1 MTKEIE
7 PIAWAVMQPDS
18 YFVFASYDKAVA
30 HRDICAGGD
39 IIPLYRQPN
48 LTDKEIEAINT
59 FARMM
64 WSTLGLEYQA
74 GILGDLLERI
84 KEN

>member
-39 IIPLYRQPN
+39 IVPLYRSPN
-48 LTDKEIEAINT
+48 LTDKEIEAIKWCADQWT
-59 FARMM
+59 V
-64 WSTLGLEYQA
+64 
-74 GILGDLLERI
+74 
-84 KEN
+84 

>member
-1 MTKEIE
+1 
-7 PIAWAVMQPDS
+7 MQPDS

-48 LTDKEIEAINT
+48 LTDKEIEAIKWCAEQWT
-59 FARMM
+59 GIKRAE
-64 WSTLGLEYQA
+64 TLRN
-74 GILGDLLERI
+74 LLERI
-84 KEN
+84 KDK